1 MSMHYISG
9 DFRYYIVGIVPEE
22 EGNFSAYVI
31 DFPEVAAGGDTIEE
45 AIESA
50 FYGIS
55 VTIRDRIDRG
65 IEIPKPSSMD
75 HVVAMTKAARAE
87 AELPYPENAHY
98 QYVKSPSIDMT
109 PVKMTVTVKK
119 WMVDAI
125 DSIAEKEHITR
136 GEIIASLMEDY
147 IDENE

>member
-1 MSMHYISG
+1 MSMHYIRG

-55 VTIRDRIDRG
+55 VTLKDRIDRG
-65 IEIPKPSSMD
+65 MEIPKPSDMA
-75 HVVAMTKAARAE
+75 HVIAMTKAERTE
-87 AELPYPENAHY
+87 AELPYPEDTLY
-98 QYVKSPSIDMT
+98 QYIKSPSIDMV

-125 DSIAEKEHITR
+125 DRIAENEYVTR
-136 GEIIASLMEDY
+136 SEIIASLMEDY
-147 IDENE
+147 IDEHE